1 VKKQSHESWFLTLN
15 NLFMKKLLI
24 LIPIFIACFGY
35 AQQDPMYTQYILN
48 QSIVNPALAGE
59 TDYINIFVLSRNQ
72 WLGIEG
78 APSTQV
84 LGADLPI
91 NKSNAGFGTVIIS
104 DRLGPVMNN
113 VWYFDYSYRLRINKK
128 QYIAMGLRG
137 GAAMYSANFS
147 ELYAVDTDDEYIA
160 EDIQSKILA
169 NFGFGLR
176 YKTENY
182 YISLSI
188 PKMLKNKLDSNGN
201 QVSSNSRI
209 NQHFY
214 LIGGYKLQI
223 NRNLIVEPGLVGKFV
238 GGAPISF
245 DISTSATFREI
256 VTAGVLYRIGDAVG
270 VLFQYNFNNTF
281 KLGYAVDYSISSIGF
296 KSLGSHEI
304 MASYSIEPRKQLKI
318 PFLDF

>member
-1 VKKQSHESWFLTLN
+1 
-15 NLFMKKLLI
+15 MKKLLL
-24 LIPIFIACFGY
+24 LIPIFIASFGY
-35 AQQDPMYTQYILN
+35 AQQEPMYTQYILN
-48 QSIVNPALAGE
+48 QSIINPALAGE
-59 TDYINIFVLSRNQ
+59 TNYINIFVLSRHQ

-104 DRLGPVMNN
+104 DRLGPIMNN
-113 VWYFDYSYRLRINKK
+113 VWYFDYSYRLLLNKK

-147 ELYAVDTDDEYIA
+147 ELYAVNADDEFIA
-160 EDIQSKILA
+160 EDIQSKIMA
-169 NFGFGLR
+169 NFGFGLC

-182 YISLSI
+182 FVSLSA
-188 PKMLKNKLDSNGN
+188 PKMLKNKLDGNGN
-201 QVSSNSRI
+201 QISSCSRL

-214 LIGGYKLQI
+214 LIGGYTLQI
-223 NRNLIVEPGLVGKFV
+223 NKDLQIEPALIGKFV

-245 DISTSATFREI
+245 DIGTNATFKEI
-256 VTAGVLYRIGDAVG
+256 ITAGVLYRVGDAVG

-281 KLGYAVDYSISSIGF
+281 KFGYAIDCSISSIGF
-296 KSLGSHEI
+296 KSFGTHEI
-304 MASYSIEPRKQLKI
+304 MATYSIEPRKQLTI